1 MKQVVINQGT
11 ASIVD
16 VSKPVVQD
24 GSVLVRVVNSC
35 ISVGTEMSGVK
46 SSGTPLW
53 KKAIESPAKVKM
65 AMEMAATKGI
75 GQTVDFVKGKV
86 EEAIPIG
93 YSNAGIVEEVGK
105 DIKDVQVGD
114 RIACAGAGYAFH
126 AEYVTVPRNLVVK
139 IPDSVNFEEASTATV
154 GAIAMQGVRRLA
166 PAIGETFV
174 VIGLGIIGQLTVQIL
189 KANGCKVIGTDIS
202 EARIAQAE
210 NLGLDYGVK
219 SDNDCLKRIQQLTDR
234 KGADGVVVTASSASS
249 EIISNA
255 FQMCRK
261 KGRVVLVG
269 DVGLDIKRS
278 DIYQKELDFYIS
290 TSYGPG
296 RYDKDYEEKGHD
308 YPIAYVRWTE
318 NRNMDAFLQLIGEKK
333 VDIGHMISKIYD
345 VNEAEKA
352 YNDLK
357 APDDT
362 RCIILFK
369 YSEIKKE
376 ESHAIIY
383 RRGKGIDGKIN
394 VGLVGAG
401 SFAKAM
407 HLPNLMTLKESFHLR
422 AIMTRDGVNGMNT
435 AKRFPADYV
444 TSDYQDILKDDDI
457 DLVLITTPHNL
468 HKEMVK
474 QALTYGKNVFVE
486 KPLCLTKE
494 ELNEINAFYQEDESS
509 YKPVLMTGFNRRF
522 SKHIVEIKKKLE
534 GTAEPIIINYRM
546 NAGYV
551 PLDNWVHDETGG
563 GRNIGEACHIYDLFT
578 FLTGSKAI
586 SVQASGI
593 EKSSYY
599 SSTDNFS
606 VHILFE
612 NGSIANLIYTA
623 MGNKNVPKEMMDIYF
638 DGKIISLNDYK
649 EIAGY
654 GLRLDT
660 MKMKNSEKG
669 QKEELIA
676 LSKCLLEG
684 DKWPISLEEQLQAMN
699 IAFDVEQQIKKTYR

>member
-93 YSNAGIVEEVGK
+93 YSNAGIVEEVGE
-105 DIKDVQVGD
+105 DIKDIQVGD
-114 RIACAGAGYAFH
+114 RVACAGAGYAFH

-139 IPDSVNFEEASTATV
+139 IPDSVSFEEASTATV
-154 GAIAMQGVRRLA
+154 GSIAMQGVRRLA

-174 VIGLGIIGQLTVQIL
+174 VIGLGIIGQLTAQIL
-189 KANGCKVIGTDIS
+189 KANGCKVFGTDIS

-345 VNEAEKA
+345 VSEAEKA

-422 AIMTRDGVNGMNT
+422 AIMTRDSVNGMNT

-457 DLVLITTPHNL
+457 DLVIITTPHNL
-468 HKEMVK
+468 HKEMVM
-474 QALTYGKNVFVE
+474 QALTHGKNVFVE
-486 KPLCLTKE
+486 KPLCLTRE
-494 ELNEINAFYQEDESS
+494 ELDEINAFYQEDESI

-546 NAGYV
+546 NVGYV

-606 VHILFE
+606 VNILFE
-612 NGSIANLIYTA
+612 NGSVANLIYTA

-654 GLRLDT
+654 GLRLDP

-669 QKEELIA
+669 QKEELMA
-676 LSKCLLEG
+676 LSKCLLKG
-684 DKWPISLEEQLQAMN
+684 DKWPISLEEQVQAMK
-699 IAFDVEQQIKKTYR
+699 IAFDVEQQIKK